1 MLVRFLA
8 FLRPSHLHR
17 SSVAAL
23 ALLTL
28 MLMFPPVGS
37 LRAAPRDDAEDSS
50 AVAIIYDGEPDPR
63 VDSYIHSLYLANL
76 LTHFD
81 LQGTMIP
88 LSDYQ
93 RGQLATF
100 RAGFLV
106 TDAARTV
113 IPAALLADIRATSRP
128 FAWLGGHIDQLL
140 STPEAQRHYG
150 FSFVETRRDLDYRF
164 VLYKETMLPK
174 PDPEMTIVTIQD
186 PEAAEVVATA
196 INQRKVSSPYVVR
209 SRNFWY
215 FADKP
220 FSYMEEGSRYLVICD
235 LLHDILGINHNS
247 EMRAM
252 VRIEDVSIDDDP
264 DDLVKI
270 ASWLYD
276 RHVPFTF
283 ALIPI
288 FRDPAHS
295 LEVRLGD
302 RKSTVDA
309 LHYMIAHGGTPV
321 MHGIT
326 HQVHG
331 LSGDEYEFWDELG
344 NRPVGGDSAEFVM
357 RRLKMGFA
365 ECFAND
371 IYPVAFEVPH
381 YGASEIDYRTLGK
394 VFSLFYDRPMVV
406 PDDTTAQV
414 VPYPVVDEYGRHIVP
429 ETLGYLPADD
439 PEPMKIIQNARYMRV
454 VRDGIA
460 SFYFHPFLNQSLLE
474 QVVQGVSALGYH
486 FISLREFSGDVNFE
500 GQYAVRTTSGAVHLS
515 PHDDYWR
522 LQLFNSA
529 GQLVKTSASAS
540 RTNAPVD
547 LTAEVPSGGWAAAE
561 CLKRLPSAPEHAHT
575 WLDRLRQWWDSHFP
589 PPSPASTVIRGKF
602 AGPPEATILWQE
614 NARTG
619 PAHNNQESYKRV
631 LEALGYRVTTVN
643 LNKFRVPAKT
653 TDTML
658 IVPQGAGARLSEAQ
672 QRQVLRYLGS
682 GGDVVADGTQ
692 RWLSKI
698 GLVFSGLQMIVNSVT
713 DPNHADMPLVWRPE
727 ERISRFTAPDDDRE
741 LANVNE
747 GGQALAVAG
756 SFGAGHYVYL
766 AAPLDNHTSEGTS
779 HFPYFPEY
787 LTTTFGAPT
796 SLRSHRLEVYFDPA
810 YRPGADLNRLATI
823 WHRAGISTVHVAAWQ
838 SNSQFPYD
846 EFVRAC
852 HRNGITVYAWFVF
865 PAVDKLVQGSTNTMW
880 DQHPEWREKT
890 ASGADGNV
898 GWRYSMNFQDPDCFQ
913 AAMDW
918 MKVILN
924 FTDWDGVNIAEL
936 NFDADFKD
944 YLRPDKFV
952 PMNSIV
958 RADFKN
964 KAGFDPIELFHPSS
978 PHYYKTDPAALARF
992 LRYREDIVVD
1002 WHRRVLSELTPLC
1015 KQRGM
1020 EIVVTMLDSLHN
1032 DYVRPALGV
1041 DSKRITALMRDFPF
1055 TLQVEDEARYW
1066 MASPERYR
1074 RYATT
1079 YLKLVP
1085 DPHRLMF
1092 DVNVVPYR
1100 DITNTNLPSSTAT
1113 GTELALTVLSA
1124 ATTGRVAVY
1133 SEKTVSPQDWD
1144 LIQMVLNRPIS
1155 VSGGQTGMDV
1165 DTAASLVLTPADD
1178 PSYYVDGHPWPATS
1192 SDGVI
1197 VPVGE
1202 HSISIERSWW
1212 HFLDTEEFQAR
1223 ILNSTADLVDAHADT
1238 TGLTFRY
1245 KAPQRAIFTF
1255 DQQPNEI
1262 LVDGGAVTLP
1272 TERNGRDWAVD
1283 FPAGNHSV
1291 RVATNTKAGVAVDV
1305 VGWASSWVIG
1315 AFGVLATFLM
1325 VVIYLQVRLTRL
1337 IKRSG

>member
-8 FLRPSHLHR
+8 FLRSSHLQR

-23 ALLTL
+23 FLLATTL
-28 MLMFPPVGS
+28 MSPLVGS
-37 LRAAPRDDAEDSS
+37 LRAAPREDAEDSP

-63 VDSYIHSLYLANL
+63 VDSYIHALFLANL
-76 LTHFD
+76 LTHFE
-81 LQGTMIP
+81 LQGKLIP
-88 LSDYQ
+88 LSDYES
-93 RGQLATF
+93 GELAQF

-106 TDAARTV
+106 ADANKTEV
-113 IPAALLADIRATSRP
+113 PPSLLADIRATTHP
-128 FAWLGGHIDQLL
+128 FAWLGRHIEQLVA
-140 STPEAQRHYG
+140 TPEAQRHYG
-150 FSFVETRRDLDYRF
+150 FSFVEYRRDLDYRS
-164 VLYKETMLPK
+164 VLYKETLLPK
-174 PDPEMTIVTIQD
+174 PDPDLTIVSIQD
-186 PEAAEVVATA
+186 PETAVVVATA
-196 INQRKVSSPYVVR
+196 INQKRVSSPYVVR
-209 SRNFWY
+209 SGNFWY

-220 FSYMEEGSRYLVICD
+220 FSYMEEGTRYLVICD
-235 LLHDILGINHNS
+235 LLHDILGINHS
-247 EMRAM
+247 AEMRAM

-264 DDLVKI
+264 DDLIRI
-270 ASWLYD
+270 AGWLND
-276 RHVPFTF
+276 RHIPFTI

-295 LEVRLGD
+295 LEIRLGD

-309 LHYMIAHGGTPV
+309 IHNMIAHGGTPV

-344 NRPVGGDSAEFVM
+344 NKPVGGDSAEFVM
-357 RRLKMGFA
+357 RRLKMGFT

-381 YGASEIDYRTLGK
+381 YGASEIDYRALGK

-406 PDDTTAQV
+406 PDDTTAQI
-414 VPYPVVDEYGRHIVP
+414 VPYPIVDQYGRHIVP
-429 ETLGYLPADD
+429 ETLGYLPEDD
-439 PEPMKIIQNARYMRV
+439 PDPAKIIQNARYMRV

-460 SFYFHPFLNQSLLE
+460 SFYFHPFLNQRLLE
-474 QVVQGVSALGYH
+474 QAVQGISALGYH
-486 FISLREFSGDVNFE
+486 FVSLREFSGDVNFE
-500 GQYAVRTTSGAVHLS
+500 GQYAVRTSSGPVRLS

-522 LQLFNSA
+522 LQLFNAA
-529 GQLVKTSASAS
+529 GQVVKTDTSASRS
-540 RTNAPVD
+540 NAPVE
-547 LTAEVPSGGWAAAE
+547 LTAQVPPGGWAAAE
-561 CLKRLPSAPEHAHT
+561 CLRRLPTAPEHANT
-575 WLDRLRQWWDSHFP
+575 LLDRLRRWWDTRFPSP
-589 PPSPASTVIRGKF
+589 PPSSTVIRDKF
-602 AGPPEATILWQE
+602 AGPPEVMILWQE
-614 NARTG
+614 NARPG
-619 PAHNNQESYKRV
+619 AAHNQESYKRV
-631 LEALGYRVTTVN
+631 LEAFGYQVTTVN
-643 LNKFRVPAKT
+643 LSKFRVPGKS
-653 TDTML
+653 TDTL
-658 IVPQGAGARLSEAQ
+658 LVVPQAAGARLTDAQ
-672 QRQVLRYLGS
+672 RRLVLRYLGS
-682 GGDVVADGTQ
+682 GGEVVADGTQ
-692 RWLSKI
+692 PWLSKI
-698 GLVFSGLQMIVNSVT
+698 GLGFTGLQMIVSSVT

-727 ERISRFTAPDDDRE
+727 ERIVRFTAPDDARE
-741 LANVNE
+741 LANDDE
-747 GGQALAVAG
+747 GGQPVAVAG
-756 SFGAGHYVYL
+756 SFGAGHYIYL
-766 AAPLDNHTSEGTS
+766 AAPLDNRTSEGTS
-779 HFPYFPEY
+779 HYPYFPEY
-787 LTTTFGAPT
+787 LSTTFGASS
-796 SLRSHRLEVYFDPA
+796 SLRSRHLEVYFDPS

-823 WHRAGISTVHVAAWQ
+823 WHRAGISTVHVAAWL
-838 SNSQFPYD
+838 SFFPYD

-865 PAVDKLVQGSTNTMW
+865 PALDKIVENSTNTIW
-880 DQHPEWREKT
+880 DQHPAWREKT

-898 GWRYSMNFQDPDCFQ
+898 GWRYSMNFQDPACFQ

-952 PMNSIV
+952 PMNSLV
-958 RADFKN
+958 RADFKK
-964 KAGFDPIELFHPSS
+964 KAGFDPIELFHSDS
-978 PHYYKTDPAALARF
+978 PHYYKTDPASLARF
-992 LRYREDIVVD
+992 QHYREDIVVD

-1015 KQRGM
+1015 RQRGM

-1041 DSKRITALMRDFPF
+1041 DSKRITGLMKEYPF
-1055 TLQVEDEARYW
+1055 TLQVEDDARFW
-1066 MASPERYR
+1066 MTSPERYR
-1074 RYATT
+1074 RFATT

-1085 DPHRLMF
+1085 DPRRLMF

-1100 DITNTNLPSSTAT
+1100 DITNTNLPSATAT

-1124 ATTGRVAVY
+1124 ASASGRVAVY

-1144 LIQMVLNRPIS
+1144 LVQMVLSHPIS
-1155 VSGGQTGMDV
+1155 VSGGQTSMDV
-1165 DTAASLVLTPADD
+1165 NTANSLELTPADD
-1178 PSYYVDGHPWPATS
+1178 PSYYVDGHPWPAVS
-1192 SDGVI
+1192 RDGVI

-1202 HSISIERSWW
+1202 HSISTEKSWW

-1223 ILNSTADLVDAHADT
+1223 ILNCTANLLEAHADT

-1245 KAPQRAIFTF
+1245 RSPQRAVLTF

-1262 LVDGGAVTLP
+1262 QVDGGPVSLP
-1272 TERNGRDWAVD
+1272 TERNGREWAVV
-1283 FPAGNHSV
+1283 FPAGDHRV

-1305 VGWASSWVIG
+1305 VGWASSWAIG
-1315 AFGVLATFLM
+1315 AFGVLATILM